1 MNTYSRP
8 SARLALLSV
17 VALFL
22 AGCVGGQS
30 ELEQWVAQQKAK
42 TGAALPA
49 LPVVKTFETFIYQDQ
64 DLRDPFASPVSKDS
78 VTAAAQQG
86 PSPDPDRVKEPLES
100 YALDSLKMV
109 GTIGTGPKAQALLE
123 DADGVIHRVHDGNYA
138 GQNYGH
144 IISITEDNIELVE
157 LVPDG
162 NGGWMER
169 QANIALG
176 GDNP

>member
-1 MNTYSRP
+1 MHISRTGP
-8 SARLALLSV
+8 LVLMALAVLLM
-17 VALFL
+17 

-30 ELEQWVAQQKAK
+30 DLEQWVAQQKARK
-42 TGAALPA
+42 GAPLPA

-64 DLRDPFASPVSKDS
+64 DLRDPFASPHRKDEK
-78 VTAAAQQG
+78 TASAQG
-86 PSPDPDRVKEPLES
+86 PSPNPDRVKEPLES

-109 GTIGTGPKAQALLE
+109 GTIGNGPTAQALLE

-144 IISITEDNIELVE
+144 IISITEDNVELVE

>member
-1 MNTYSRP
+1 MSTQLRP
-8 SARLALLSV
+8 ITP
-17 VALFL
+17 VALMLL
-22 AGCVGGQS
+22 ASLLLVGCVGGQS
-30 ELEQWVAQQKAK
+30 DLEQWVAQQKARK
-42 TGAALPA
+42 GAPLPA
-49 LPVVKTFETFIYQDQ
+49 LPVVKTFETFIYEDQ
-64 DLRDPFASPVSKDS
+64 DLRDPFASPQRKDEQNAS
-78 VTAAAQQG
+78 TQG
-86 PSPDPDRVKEPLES
+86 PSPNPDRVKEPLES

-144 IISITEDNIELVE
+144 ITSITEDNIELVE

-169 QANIALG
+169 KANIALG

>member
-1 MNTYSRP
+1 MNTHTTRIASV
-8 SARLALLSV
+8 ALLSTAV
-17 VALFL
+17 LL
-22 AGCVGGQS
+22 MAGCVGGRS
-30 ELEQWVAQQKAK
+30 DLEQWVAQQKARK
-42 TGAALPA
+42 GAPLPA

-64 DLRDPFASPVSKDS
+64 DLRDPFASPANKDEK
-78 VTAAAQQG
+78 TASTQG
-86 PSPDPDRVKEPLES
+86 PSPNPDRVKEPLES
-100 YALDSLKMV
+100 FALDSLKMV

-169 QANIALG
+169 KANIALG
-176 GDNP
+176 GENP

>member
-1 MNTYSRP
+1 MSMHTTP
-8 SARLALLSV
+8 VAKLALLSV
-17 VALFL
+17 AVLFM
-22 AGCVGGQS
+22 AGCTSGQS
-30 ELEQWVAQQKAK
+30 DLKQWVAQQKAK
-42 TGAALPA
+42 KGAPLPA

-64 DLRDPFASPVSKDS
+64 DLRDPFASPVTKDDSKN
-78 VTAAAQQG
+78 TASQG
-86 PSPDPDRVKEPLES
+86 PSPNPDRVKEPLES

-109 GTIGTGPKAQALLE
+109 GTIGTGPEAQALLE
-123 DADGVIHRVHDGNYA
+123 DAEGVIHRVHDGNYA

-169 QANIALG
+169 KANIALG